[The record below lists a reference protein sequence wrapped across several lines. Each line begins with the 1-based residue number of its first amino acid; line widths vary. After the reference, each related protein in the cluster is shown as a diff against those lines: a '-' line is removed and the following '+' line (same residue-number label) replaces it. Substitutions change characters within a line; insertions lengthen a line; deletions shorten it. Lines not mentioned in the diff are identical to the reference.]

1 MKKGNRWQYS
11 LRYKKSFMTKK
22 ENKVNKEGILR
33 NIKNLFEDKKEENY
47 YKPVVVIN
55 FWSNN
60 YLKFES

>member
-1 MKKGNRWQYS
+1 
-11 LRYKKSFMTKK
+11 MTEK